1 MAHDIIPQLTQWEYD
16 HSLGHLAVWW
26 IETFTLI
33 GRGDGIGLPMH
44 FDLDE
49 YQFMVGAYALK
60 RNGKRKFNRLFL
72 SRAKGRDKSGKAAGV
87 GMFEGF
93 GPCRFDHWAREGE
106 TYTFMGETYEYRE
119 GEPVG
124 KPVTQPEVVCL
135 ANSEQQA
142 GNVFESIYY
151 NCDSGPLSDW
161 KGMGMDVGTTRI
173 MLPEGGIIMPITSGA
188 SSQDGKLT
196 TCGLADETHLM
207 VQPKLWNVYKTVARN
222 LGKRAGTA
230 GTFMM
235 ETSTMYRPGEGSIA
249 EASYKYAWDV
259 AAGRIKHRAGIYF
272 DHVYATLDVEDFS
285 DEKKMTKAL
294 EIAYGQSLKSP
305 DGIDHI
311 ILKDGTDV
319 PIENKTGLS
328 AEREIGRRSIRH

>member
-188 SSQDGKLT
+188 SSQEWK
-196 TCGLADETHLM
+196 ADHL
-207 VQPKLWNVYKTVARN
+207 WSCRRDASYGA
-222 LGKRAGTA
+222 
-230 GTFMM
+230 
-235 ETSTMYRPGEGSIA
+235 A
-249 EASYKYAWDV
+249 EA
-259 AAGRIKHRAGIYF
+259 
-272 DHVYATLDVEDFS
+272 VERVQDR
-285 DEKKMTKAL
+285 
-294 EIAYGQSLKSP
+294 GP
-305 DGIDHI
+305 
-311 ILKDGTDV
+311 
-319 PIENKTGLS
+319 
-328 AEREIGRRSIRH
+328 

>member
-106 TYTFMGETYEYRE
+106 TYTFMGGGGNVEKFRNVTGPEIAKKLKAQGVDVVLCTGGCGTCHRSATIVTRCCEAAGMSCCVIAALPPIARQQGAPRITAPHVPIGSNAGEPNNIPMQTAIVKESLEWVRDCPSYNQIKVLPYEYRH
-119 GEPVG
+119 
-124 KPVTQPEVVCL
+124 
-135 ANSEQQA
+135 
-142 GNVFESIYY
+142 NV
-151 NCDSGPLSDW
+151 
-161 KGMGMDVGTTRI
+161 
-173 MLPEGGIIMPITSGA
+173 
-188 SSQDGKLT
+188 
-196 TCGLADETHLM
+196 
-207 VQPKLWNVYKTVARN
+207 
-222 LGKRAGTA
+222 
-230 GTFMM
+230 
-235 ETSTMYRPGEGSIA
+235 
-249 EASYKYAWDV
+249 
-259 AAGRIKHRAGIYF
+259 
-272 DHVYATLDVEDFS
+272 
-285 DEKKMTKAL
+285 
-294 EIAYGQSLKSP
+294 
-305 DGIDHI
+305 
-311 ILKDGTDV
+311 
-319 PIENKTGLS
+319 
-328 AEREIGRRSIRH
+328 